1 MPRAREQE
9 ASPSARAPRSGQRYQ
24 LFMALV
30 GLRHDLKKNK
40 ISAKGID
47 YTHANTAQG
56 GRHQERC
63 SPVMDGGDPAPHLSK
78 PRAQL
83 RPHHPSRNWK
93 YGLGL
98 ERGCRFTPLFFQTNL
113 LVL

>member
-1 MPRAREQE
+1 M
-9 ASPSARAPRSGQRYQ
+9 
-24 LFMALV
+24 
-30 GLRHDLKKNK
+30 
-40 ISAKGID
+40 
-47 YTHANTAQG
+47 
-56 GRHQERC
+56 
-63 SPVMDGGDPAPHLSK
+63 MDGGDPAPHLPK
-78 PRAQL
+78 LRAQP